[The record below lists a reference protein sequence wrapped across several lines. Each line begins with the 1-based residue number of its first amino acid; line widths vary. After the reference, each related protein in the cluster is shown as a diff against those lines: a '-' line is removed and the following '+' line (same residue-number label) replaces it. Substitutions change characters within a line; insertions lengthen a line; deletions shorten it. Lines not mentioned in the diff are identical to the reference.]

1 MQIQTKYLKD
11 NVVTNAKL
19 AQVPA
24 LTLKGNNTGG
34 TANPAD
40 LTVSQINVMLGCAS
54 SVLEWRESASSTP
67 TPITEYGIS
76 VYGYAAKLGQAVV
89 AVLQVPSTYVAGS
102 PIKLV
107 NRVYSADSSG
117 TLQFQ
122 TVSTLIRSGTDA
134 ISSTTNQRTSTNSAI
149 TLAAGTVNIPQAVTY
164 DITDTTGHINSV
176 SVSAGDLIIINLK
189 RGTSDTATSVARCI
203 VLSTIPTFT

>member
-1 MQIQTKYLKD
+1 MS
-11 NVVTNAKL
+11 
-19 AQVPA
+19 A

-107 NRVYSADSSG
+107 NRVYSPDSSG

-149 TLAAGTVNIPQAVTY
+149 TLSAGTVNIPQAVTY
-164 DITDTTGHINSV
+164 DITDTTGHINAV